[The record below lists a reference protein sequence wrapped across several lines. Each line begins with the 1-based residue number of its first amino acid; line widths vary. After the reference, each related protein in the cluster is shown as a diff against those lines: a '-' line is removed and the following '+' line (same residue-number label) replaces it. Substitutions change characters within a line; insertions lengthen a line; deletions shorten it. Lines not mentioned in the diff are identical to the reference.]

1 MRLVRPKSCAFI
13 NFCDTGA
20 ARALQAKFG
29 GSEDAGLEI
38 GGKRLTVNFARA
50 RPCKDEQLKQVA
62 EGARRKL
69 KVFLPEHI
77 SSEQLIGM
85 LGHKAEQLVD
95 SASVPMTE
103 AEASRTRAEMAGEE
117 DGESPPPT
125 PTHAVRLDFSSLST
139 AIAVK
144 GSLEALGGSSAVS
157 GVDFVI
163 EPVMAPEEI
172 QALLQATSETGGE
185 LAEIVSE
192 EVAEGVQEPPA
203 EALE

>member
-1 MRLVRPKSCAFI
+1 VPDSVELKQLVALVEHFGLIESMRLVRPKSCAFI

-144 GSLEALGGSSAVS
+144 VR
-157 GVDFVI
+157 
-163 EPVMAPEEI
+163 
-172 QALLQATSETGGE
+172 LQR
-185 LAEIVSE
+185 
-192 EVAEGVQEPPA
+192 AEGARSGRRCRERGLGRGSQRGFA
-203 EALE
+203 NR